1 MGIYERTGGTLNDR
15 ASSILSVLTRR
26 KYQRITIDDTL
37 EVRVHTKN
45 RILRLWQLSYGTMQ
59 QIYFSLRMAAGE
71 LFAGDK
77 KLPLILDEP
86 FAMYDDA
93 RTRRPWEWLNGCGRQ
108 VILFTCQNREE
119 TILKQLR

>member
-1 MGIYERTGGTLNDR
+1 MH
-15 ASSILSVLTRR
+15 TR
-26 KYQRITIDDTL
+26 
-37 EVRVHTKN
+37 E

-71 LFAGDK
+71 LFAGEK
-77 KLPLILDEP
+77 NLPLILDEP

-93 RTRRPWEWLNGCGRQ
+93 RTRAALKWLNGCGRQ

-119 TILKQLR
+119 AFLKEIRSAR

>member
-59 QIYFSLRMAAGE
+59 QIYFSLRVAAGE

-93 RTRRPWEWLNGCGRQ
+93 RTREALEWLNGCGRQ